1 MCYAY
6 SGKEDTFMFNT
17 ENLLRNEV
25 FPAELPPCFSTD
37 DLAANATL
45 AIATSN
51 SFGHGYS
58 IPLTYSGY
66 KSESS
71 RRKFALPNP
80 YHYCKAVDFIVKNES
95 QIKAI
100 LEKSKYSLTA
110 PIERQPRQEQPYAK
124 RSNTVLDTKREIE
137 CLFQE
142 NRYEI
147 RLDINAFFD
156 NIYTHCI
163 PWVVH
168 GIAVAKKHRNN
179 MTLLGNQ
186 LDKLMRA
193 LNYDQT
199 NGILVGNAVSRIIS
213 EIILC
218 SVDEQIS
225 KKFPEISC
233 CRFVDDYYI
242 YVSKSSQIQEIIS
255 YIRTCLA
262 QYELSFNENKIRIT
276 EGPFLYGNPWVEEIK
291 QYIHLQPD
299 MFLTK
304 LIIEYNK
311 CKDIAI
317 LKYGLKVISY
327 HHYTKNSWPAIQS
340 RLINL
345 WTRFPSLSD
354 RIVDVFWNNKDLIK
368 INALKRAIYS
378 VIDESILLNREQELI
393 WAVWFVK
400 VFDISISQACITKVL
415 KTTNELAIIIMLDIV
430 HSSGQENVAAI
441 LQQRKNLHNYL
452 KSEDT
457 NEKGTPNSL
466 MWTSH
471 WLLAYEST
479 KNQWLKLPGIPFE
492 YAKKNRFFNELL
504 NRNVKFYNPGFS
516 YSNPPNKFHNPEF
529 ATRSEL
535 YNALRKMKKSILEQL
550 EGAGLETPSSLTP
563 EEEDLFSKF
572 IEALQADETIY

>member
-1 MCYAY
+1 
-6 SGKEDTFMFNT
+6 MFNT

-51 SFGHGYS
+51 SFGQGYS

-110 PIERQPRQEQPYAK
+110 PIERQPRQKQPYAK

-218 SVDEQIS
+218 SVDEHITMKNTAPGIDYS
-225 KKFPEISC
+225 APRAAHILLPLLCALAFLF
-233 CRFVDDYYI
+233 RFLCLF
-242 YVSKSSQIQEIIS
+242 QFLRWIQRASIA
-255 YIRTCLA
+255 LA
-262 QYELSFNENKIRIT
+262 Q
-276 EGPFLYGNPWVEEIK
+276 
-291 QYIHLQPD
+291 
-299 MFLTK
+299 
-304 LIIEYNK
+304 
-311 CKDIAI
+311 I
-317 LKYGLKVISY
+317 L
-327 HHYTKNSWPAIQS
+327 
-340 RLINL
+340 
-345 WTRFPSLSD
+345 
-354 RIVDVFWNNKDLIK
+354 
-368 INALKRAIYS
+368 
-378 VIDESILLNREQELI
+378 
-393 WAVWFVK
+393 
-400 VFDISISQACITKVL
+400 
-415 KTTNELAIIIMLDIV
+415 
-430 HSSGQENVAAI
+430 
-441 LQQRKNLHNYL
+441 
-452 KSEDT
+452 
-457 NEKGTPNSL
+457 
-466 MWTSH
+466 
-471 WLLAYEST
+471 
-479 KNQWLKLPGIPFE
+479 
-492 YAKKNRFFNELL
+492 
-504 NRNVKFYNPGFS
+504 
-516 YSNPPNKFHNPEF
+516 
-529 ATRSEL
+529 
-535 YNALRKMKKSILEQL
+535 
-550 EGAGLETPSSLTP
+550 
-563 EEEDLFSKF
+563 
-572 IEALQADETIY
+572 

>member
-51 SFGHGYS
+51 SFGQGYS

-168 GIAVAKKHRNN
+168 ARQG
-179 MTLLGNQ
+179 
-186 LDKLMRA
+186 
-193 LNYDQT
+193 QT
-199 NGILVGNAVSRIIS
+199 
-213 EIILC
+213 
-218 SVDEQIS
+218 
-225 KKFPEISC
+225 
-233 CRFVDDYYI
+233 
-242 YVSKSSQIQEIIS
+242 
-255 YIRTCLA
+255 
-262 QYELSFNENKIRIT
+262 
-276 EGPFLYGNPWVEEIK
+276 
-291 QYIHLQPD
+291 
-299 MFLTK
+299 
-304 LIIEYNK
+304 
-311 CKDIAI
+311 
-317 LKYGLKVISY
+317 
-327 HHYTKNSWPAIQS
+327 
-340 RLINL
+340 
-345 WTRFPSLSD
+345 
-354 RIVDVFWNNKDLIK
+354 
-368 INALKRAIYS
+368 
-378 VIDESILLNREQELI
+378 
-393 WAVWFVK
+393 
-400 VFDISISQACITKVL
+400 
-415 KTTNELAIIIMLDIV
+415 
-430 HSSGQENVAAI
+430 
-441 LQQRKNLHNYL
+441 
-452 KSEDT
+452 
-457 NEKGTPNSL
+457 
-466 MWTSH
+466 
-471 WLLAYEST
+471 
-479 KNQWLKLPGIPFE
+479 
-492 YAKKNRFFNELL
+492 
-504 NRNVKFYNPGFS
+504 
-516 YSNPPNKFHNPEF
+516 
-529 ATRSEL
+529 AT
-535 YNALRKMKKSILEQL
+535 
-550 EGAGLETPSSLTP
+550 
-563 EEEDLFSKF
+563 
-572 IEALQADETIY
+572 

>member
-1 MCYAY
+1 MQR
-6 SGKEDTFMFNT
+6 
-17 ENLLRNEV
+17 LPLRHQIH
-25 FPAELPPCFSTD
+25 
-37 DLAANATL
+37 LAR
-45 AIATSN
+45 AIQSHLHIVATSQN
-51 SFGHGYS
+51 LH
-58 IPLTYSGY
+58 
-66 KSESS
+66 
-71 RRKFALPNP
+71 ALPNP

-110 PIERQPRQEQPYAK
+110 PIERQPRQKQPYAK

-400 VFDISISQACITKVL
+400 VFDISISQAYITKVL

>member
-1 MCYAY
+1 
-6 SGKEDTFMFNT
+6 MFNT

-37 DLAANATL
+37 DLATNASF
-45 AIATSN
+45 AITTSN
-51 SFGHGYS
+51 SFGQNYS

-80 YHYCKAVDFIVKNES
+80 YHYCKAVDFFINNES

-110 PIERQPRQEQPYAK
+110 PIDRQPRQEQAYAK

-163 PWVVH
+163 PWAVH
-168 GIAVAKKHRNN
+168 GITVAKKHRND

-199 NGILVGNAVSRIIS
+199 NGILVGNAVSRIVS

-218 SVDEQIS
+218 TIDEQIS

-242 YVSKSSQIQEIIS
+242 YISNSSQIQEIIS

-262 QYELSFNENKIRIT
+262 RYELSFNENKIRIT

-299 MFLTK
+299 VFLTK

-311 CKDIAI
+311 SKDIAI
-317 LKYGLKVISY
+317 LKYGLKVISCY
-327 HHYTKNSWPAIQS
+327 HYTKNNWSAMQS
-340 RLINL
+340 RLISL
-345 WTRFPSLSD
+345 WTHFPSLSD
-354 RIVDVFWNNKDLIK
+354 RIIDIFLNNKDLLK

-378 VIDESILLNREQELI
+378 VIDESILLNKDQELI

-400 VFDISISQACITKVL
+400 TFNISISQAYITKVL

-430 HSSGQENVAAI
+430 HSSNLENVASI
-441 LQQRKNLHNYL
+441 LQQRRNLHNYL

-457 NEKGTPNSL
+457 NEKGLSNSL
-466 MWTSH
+466 MWTAH

-492 YAKKNRFFNELL
+492 YAKKNQFFNELL
-504 NRNVKFYNPGFS
+504 NRNVKFYNPDFS
-516 YSNPPNKFHNPEF
+516 YSNSSNKFHNHEF

-535 YNALRKMKKSILEQL
+535 YNALRKMKKSILENL
-550 EGAGLETPSSLTP
+550 KSTDLETSSSFTP
-563 EEEDLFSKF
+563 VEEDLFRKF

>member
-1 MCYAY
+1 
-6 SGKEDTFMFNT
+6 MFNT

-51 SFGHGYS
+51 SFGQGYS

-95 QIKAI
+95 QIKVI

-168 GIAVAKKHRNN
+168 GIAVAKKHRND

-218 SVDEQIS
+218 SVLNKGASSIVSYNNEKHRPGYRLFGTQGGAYFTSTSLCSCFSFSFSLPFSIS
-225 KKFPEISC
+225 L
-233 CRFVDDYYI
+233 VDSAGFHRPRPNSSAAASPQSLLSSLRLTPS
-242 YVSKSSQIQEIIS
+242 VSP
-255 YIRTCLA
+255 RTP
-262 QYELSFNENKIRIT
+262 R
-276 EGPFLYGNPWVEEIK
+276 GYGRK
-291 QYIHLQPD
+291 H
-299 MFLTK
+299 
-304 LIIEYNK
+304 
-311 CKDIAI
+311 C
-317 LKYGLKVISY
+317 G
-327 HHYTKNSWPAIQS
+327 
-340 RLINL
+340 R
-345 WTRFPSLSD
+345 
-354 RIVDVFWNNKDLIK
+354 VFYR
-368 INALKRAIYS
+368 RAIW
-378 VIDESILLNREQELI
+378 E
-393 WAVWFVK
+393 
-400 VFDISISQACITKVL
+400 
-415 KTTNELAIIIMLDIV
+415 
-430 HSSGQENVAAI
+430 SSG
-441 LQQRKNLHNYL
+441 LQTDGR
-452 KSEDT
+452 
-457 NEKGTPNSL
+457 
-466 MWTSH
+466 
-471 WLLAYEST
+471 
-479 KNQWLKLPGIPFE
+479 
-492 YAKKNRFFNELL
+492 
-504 NRNVKFYNPGFS
+504 
-516 YSNPPNKFHNPEF
+516 
-529 ATRSEL
+529 
-535 YNALRKMKKSILEQL
+535 
-550 EGAGLETPSSLTP
+550 
-563 EEEDLFSKF
+563 
-572 IEALQADETIY
+572 

>member
-51 SFGHGYS
+51 SFGQGYS

-110 PIERQPRQEQPYAK
+110 PIERQPRQKQPYAK

-168 GIAVAKKHRNN
+168 GIAVAKKHRND

-213 EIILC
+213 EIIL
-218 SVDEQIS
+218 
-225 KKFPEISC
+225 
-233 CRFVDDYYI
+233 
-242 YVSKSSQIQEIIS
+242 
-255 YIRTCLA
+255 
-262 QYELSFNENKIRIT
+262 
-276 EGPFLYGNPWVEEIK
+276 
-291 QYIHLQPD
+291 
-299 MFLTK
+299 
-304 LIIEYNK
+304 
-311 CKDIAI
+311 
-317 LKYGLKVISY
+317 
-327 HHYTKNSWPAIQS
+327 
-340 RLINL
+340 
-345 WTRFPSLSD
+345 
-354 RIVDVFWNNKDLIK
+354 
-368 INALKRAIYS
+368 
-378 VIDESILLNREQELI
+378 
-393 WAVWFVK
+393 
-400 VFDISISQACITKVL
+400 
-415 KTTNELAIIIMLDIV
+415 
-430 HSSGQENVAAI
+430 
-441 LQQRKNLHNYL
+441 
-452 KSEDT
+452 
-457 NEKGTPNSL
+457 
-466 MWTSH
+466 
-471 WLLAYEST
+471 
-479 KNQWLKLPGIPFE
+479 
-492 YAKKNRFFNELL
+492 
-504 NRNVKFYNPGFS
+504 
-516 YSNPPNKFHNPEF
+516 
-529 ATRSEL
+529 
-535 YNALRKMKKSILEQL
+535 
-550 EGAGLETPSSLTP
+550 
-563 EEEDLFSKF
+563 
-572 IEALQADETIY
+572 

>member
-1 MCYAY
+1 
-6 SGKEDTFMFNT
+6 MFNT

-51 SFGHGYS
+51 SFGQGYS

-168 GIAVAKKHRNN
+168 GIAVAKKHRND

-276 EGPFLYGNPWVEEIK
+276 EGPFVYGNPWVEEIK

-304 LIIEYNK
+304 LIVEYNK

-354 RIVDVFWNNKDLIK
+354 RIVGVFWNNKDLIK
-368 INALKRAIYS
+368 INALINPTGIKRKDAHTIPMY
-378 VIDESILLNREQELI
+378 
-393 WAVWFVK
+393 
-400 VFDISISQACITKVL
+400 ISSKPAR
-415 KTTNELAIIIMLDIV
+415 IIIAIPKSIKLLPNIIFFIMLF
-430 HSSGQENVAAI
+430 
-441 LQQRKNLHNYL
+441 LHNFKLSLVYL
-452 KSEDT
+452 S
-457 NEKGTPNSL
+457 NLNGTTFP
-466 MWTSH
+466 TTRPTKYTIT
-471 WLLAYEST
+471 LLCKFRFVIIILSYRYE
-479 KNQWLKLPGIPFE
+479 
-492 YAKKNRFFNELL
+492 
-504 NRNVKFYNPGFS
+504 
-516 YSNPPNKFHNPEF
+516 
-529 ATRSEL
+529 
-535 YNALRKMKKSILEQL
+535 
-550 EGAGLETPSSLTP
+550 
-563 EEEDLFSKF
+563 
-572 IEALQADETIY
+572 

>member
-1 MCYAY
+1 
-6 SGKEDTFMFNT
+6 MFNT

-51 SFGHGYS
+51 SFGQGYS

-110 PIERQPRQEQPYAK
+110 PIERQPRQKQPYAK

-317 LKYGLKVISY
+317 LKYGLM
-327 HHYTKNSWPAIQS
+327 
-340 RLINL
+340 LI
-345 WTRFPSLSD
+345 
-354 RIVDVFWNNKDLIK
+354 
-368 INALKRAIYS
+368 
-378 VIDESILLNREQELI
+378 
-393 WAVWFVK
+393 
-400 VFDISISQACITKVL
+400 
-415 KTTNELAIIIMLDIV
+415 
-430 HSSGQENVAAI
+430 VAANFVSFVSVVA
-441 LQQRKNLHNYL
+441 RKLIHSVAAPL
-452 KSEDT
+452 PTKS
-457 NEKGTPNSL
+457 
-466 MWTSH
+466 
-471 WLLAYEST
+471 ST
-479 KNQWLKLPGIPFE
+479 
-492 YAKKNRFFNELL
+492 
-504 NRNVKFYNPGFS
+504 
-516 YSNPPNKFHNPEF
+516 
-529 ATRSEL
+529 
-535 YNALRKMKKSILEQL
+535 LRE
-550 EGAGLETPSSLTP
+550 P
-563 EEEDLFSKF
+563 
-572 IEALQADETIY
+572 

>member
-1 MCYAY
+1 M
-6 SGKEDTFMFNT
+6 
-17 ENLLRNEV
+17 
-25 FPAELPPCFSTD
+25 
-37 DLAANATL
+37 
-45 AIATSN
+45 
-51 SFGHGYS
+51 
-58 IPLTYSGY
+58 
-66 KSESS
+66 
-71 RRKFALPNP
+71 
-80 YHYCKAVDFIVKNES
+80 
-95 QIKAI
+95 
-100 LEKSKYSLTA
+100 
-110 PIERQPRQEQPYAK
+110 
-124 RSNTVLDTKREIE
+124 
-137 CLFQE
+137 
-142 NRYEI
+142 
-147 RLDINAFFD
+147 
-156 NIYTHCI
+156 
-163 PWVVH
+163 H
-168 GIAVAKKHRNN
+168 GIAVAKKHRND

-327 HHYTKNSWPAIQS
+327 HHYTKNSWPAVQS

-400 VFDISISQACITKVL
+400 VFDISISQAYITKVL

-457 NEKGTPNSL
+457 NEKGSPNSL

-492 YAKKNRFFNELL
+492 YAKKNSFFNELL

>member
-1 MCYAY
+1 M
-6 SGKEDTFMFNT
+6 
-17 ENLLRNEV
+17 
-25 FPAELPPCFSTD
+25 
-37 DLAANATL
+37 
-45 AIATSN
+45 I
-51 SFGHGYS
+51 
-58 IPLTYSGY
+58 
-66 KSESS
+66 
-71 RRKFALPNP
+71 
-80 YHYCKAVDFIVKNES
+80 
-95 QIKAI
+95 
-100 LEKSKYSLTA
+100 
-110 PIERQPRQEQPYAK
+110 
-124 RSNTVLDTKREIE
+124 
-137 CLFQE
+137 
-142 NRYEI
+142 
-147 RLDINAFFD
+147 
-156 NIYTHCI
+156 
-163 PWVVH
+163 
-168 GIAVAKKHRNN
+168 
-179 MTLLGNQ
+179 
-186 LDKLMRA
+186 
-193 LNYDQT
+193 
-199 NGILVGNAVSRIIS
+199 
-213 EIILC
+213 
-218 SVDEQIS
+218 
-225 KKFPEISC
+225 

-378 VIDESILLNREQELI
+378 VIDESILLNIEQELI

-457 NEKGTPNSL
+457 NEKGSPNSL
-466 MWTSH
+466 MWTSR

-516 YSNPPNKFHNPEF
+516 YSNPSNKFHNPEF